1 LYDNYLH
8 HKQATFR
15 RKTKKKPNQQHFDE
29 NFFEKMKKK
38 MFLYFSTSSL

>member
-1 LYDNYLH
+1 MIITSIIN
-8 HKQATFR
+8 KQLSEE
-15 RKTKKKPNQQHFDE
+15 KQKKPNQQHFDE

>member
-15 RKTKKKPNQQHFDE
+15 RKTKKPNQQHFDE